1 MLKVTFD
8 PSGLYAATS
17 SADKTVLLFD
27 IYMGEC
33 IAKLSGHSGKEGRKN
48 FISPYFP
55 PPPPPPPP
63 KKKIIIMEKKKIIEF
78 FTFYISEVVTGLK
91 FSRDCKYLYTVS
103 GDR

>member
-55 PPPPPPPP
+55 PPPPPPQ
-63 KKKIIIMEKKKIIEF
+63 KKNNNNGEEKNYRI
-78 FTFYISEVVTGLK
+78 FYI
-91 FSRDCKYLYTVS
+91 LYFRGS
-103 GDR
+103 YRS